1 VPVSWVRD
9 DGSGNS
15 DHREF
20 ELLGLP
26 GAKLGV
32 GAGGEP
38 AGTCP
43 AIAPSAWT
51 RGRCGW
57 PAASPSLRS

>member
-1 VPVSWVRD
+1 VRD
-9 DGSGNS
+9 ETGGNS

-32 GAGGEP
+32 GAGGHP
-38 AGTCP
+38 CRHMACDRPPGLDP
-43 AIAPSAWT
+43 KSLIHA
-51 RGRCGW
+51 RRL
-57 PAASPSLRS
+57 AAEALRAR